1 MQDWSSKV
9 WIKTNGEVMLV
20 TDLSLIECL
29 QAIWAMYVLSSKH
42 SCFVH
47 LPYTTLGRSIYSHLR
62 TLQTELESKEI
73 SYKLSRIKDARY
85 PSRTG
90 KFLNE

>member
-20 TDLSLIECL
+20 TDLSLIETL
-29 QAIWAMYVLSSKH
+29 QALWAMYVLSSKH

-62 TLQTELESKEI
+62 TLQTGLENDELSKE
-73 SYKLSRIKDARY
+73 LSRIKDARV
-85 PSRTG
+85 PFNREN
-90 KFLNE
+90 L

>member
-9 WIKTNGEVMLV
+9 WIKTNGEAMLV

-62 TLQTELESKEI
+62 TLQTGLESKEK
-73 SYKLSRIKDARY
+73 SKDLSRIEDARTL
-85 PSRTG
+85 SNRG
-90 KFLNE
+90 NL